1 MMKLIKWLLI
11 GGAVIGVI
19 GLIAGS
25 KDDKTD
31 VSSPTASASKSSDDL
46 ASNADF
52 LAKNPHYL
60 QGIKQLISL
69 RGYECAQVS
78 KLWVRGMSAYGSKL
92 EALCGPLGTTDS
104 YAAQHYAVY
113 PDKLKVNVCKPFSVS
128 SPDCE

>member
-1 MMKLIKWLLI
+1 MKLIKWLLI
-11 GGAVIGVI
+11 GGAVMGAIGF
-19 GLIAGS
+19 IAGS
-25 KDDKTD
+25 KDDKAD
-31 VSSPTASASKSSDDL
+31 VQPPTASASNDL

-52 LAKNPHYL
+52 LAKNPQYL

-78 KLWVRGMSAYGSKL
+78 KLWARGMSAYGSKL